1 MRETV
6 YLLTGAA
13 GFLGINVCQ
22 SLIAQGKK
30 VRALVLEG
38 DPASKRIPREVEII
52 TGNLIDPASLDEF
65 FDVSGNAEIIVL
77 HIASFVTVV
86 PDWNQKVHDVN
97 VNGTKNIINK
107 CLEHK
112 AGKLVYIS
120 STGAIPEL
128 PKGQAIK
135 EPDTFNPDA
144 VVGCYSKTKAEAT
157 QLVLDA
163 VRNKGLD
170 ASIVYPS
177 GICGPGDFAYTF
189 FAQFIIDCA
198 NGNMP
203 AGIEGSF
210 NSVDVRDL
218 ANGVIACAER
228 GRKGEGYIMSNSLV
242 SIQNIFGLIH
252 HFTGTPEIKLVLP
265 VPVAK
270 FFAFF
275 AERIGKITK
284 KPVKLTTFSI
294 YNLAR
299 NNNFDCSKA
308 VRELGFKCRSFEE
321 TIQDTV
327 EWLRAEDKINVAMPP
342 LIGNI
347 PA

>member
-1 MRETV
+1 MKEAI
-6 YLLTGAA
+6 YLITGAA
-13 GFLGINVCQ
+13 GFLGINVSQ

-38 DPASKRIPREVEII
+38 DPAAKRIPREAEIV
-52 TGNLIDPASLDEF
+52 TGNLLDAVSLDEF
-65 FDVSGNAEIIVL
+65 FDVPSNAEITVL

-86 PDWNQKVHDVN
+86 PDWNQKVYAVN
-97 VNGTKNIINK
+97 VGGTRNIINK
-107 CLEHK
+107 CLEYHVK
-112 AGKLVYIS
+112 KLVYIS

-135 EPDTFNPDA
+135 EPDTFEPGA
-144 VVGCYSKTKAEAT
+144 VLGCYSKTKAEAT

-163 VRNKGLD
+163 ARDKGLD
-170 ASIVYPS
+170 ASVVYPS

-203 AGIEGSF
+203 AGIAGSF

-218 ANGVIACAER
+218 ADGVIACAKN
-228 GRKGEGYIMSNSLV
+228 GRKGEGYIMSNRLV
-242 SIQNIFGLIH
+242 SIQDIFSLIH
-252 HFTGTPEIKLVLP
+252 RFAGTPEIKLVLP

-275 AERIGKITK
+275 AERISRITK
-284 KPVKLTTFSI
+284 KPAKMTTFSI

-308 VRELGFKCRSFEE
+308 VRELGFTCRPFEK

-327 EWLRAEDKINVAMPP
+327 EWLRSENKINAAMPSVAE
-342 LIGNI
+342 NR
-347 PA
+347 AV